1 MKRTFLKAALGAIGL
16 AAGGATFAQVLNT
29 SRPLRLMVGFAPG
42 GAADLA
48 ARVMAEALSQRL
60 SQAVVIENRPG
71 AGGIVA
77 AQAVSKADPDGYTM
91 LFGSLAM
98 SVQLALDP
106 SMKFDPLREL
116 APIGL
121 ISEAANVLEVPAE
134 SPVRSVRQLVE
145 SARGKSLSFGSSG
158 IGTSLHLSGEMLKH
172 ATKSDMVHVPYKG
185 SGPAL
190 TDLMAGRIDY
200 MFDSLASSMPFIRA
214 GKLRALAV
222 TSRTRSSHLPDV
234 PTMAES
240 GFPDIETSVWFGLF
254 APPGTPAP
262 AIVRIAGAINASLQ
276 DPQVA
281 RRLTEL
287 SMDIVKSDSPEKFGE
302 FFARDVQR
310 WKETIARVNVSVKN

>member
-1 MKRTFLKAALGAIGL
+1 MKRTFLKAALGAVGL
-16 AAGGATFAQVLNT
+16 AIAGPSFAQAPGT
-29 SRPLRLMVGFAPG
+29 SRPLRVLVGFAPG

-60 SQAVVIENRPG
+60 GQAVVIENRPG

-77 AQAVSKADPDGYTM
+77 AQAVSKAEPDGATV
-91 LFGSLAM
+91 LFGSMAM

-121 ISEAANVLEVPAE
+121 ISEAANVLEVPAD
-134 SPVRSVRQLVE
+134 SPVRTVRQLVE
-145 SARGKSLSFGSSG
+145 HGKGRSLSFGSSG

-172 ATKSDMVHVPYKG
+172 ATRSDMVHVPYKG
-185 SGPAL
+185 SAPAL
-190 TDLMAGRIDY
+190 TDLVAGRVDF
-200 MFDSLASSMPFIRA
+200 MFDSLASSMPFIKA

-222 TSRTRSSHLPDV
+222 TSRTRSAHLPDV
-234 PTMAES
+234 PTMAEA

-254 APPGTPAP
+254 APAGTPAP
-262 AIVRIAGAINASLQ
+262 AVNRMAGAITASLQ
-276 DPQVA
+276 DPQVM
-281 RRLTEL
+281 RRLSDL
-287 SMDIVKSDSPEKFGE
+287 SMDIAKSDAPEKFGE

-310 WKETIARVNVSVKN
+310 WKDTLARVNVSVRN